1 MIEAATLCDP
11 GGLLLLACAADP
23 APWLGEMRDLV
34 EEVGEAHF
42 PELRLV
48 ATTLSD
54 DDVAPGRPASP
65 SDDNSMTARE
75 ARPAGAERGGY
86 G

>member
-1 MIEAATLCDP
+1 MHA

-23 APWLGEMRDLV
+23 EPWLSEMRDLV
-34 EEVGEAHF
+34 EEVREAHF

-54 DDVAPGRPASP
+54 DDVAPWSP
-65 SDDNSMTARE
+65 SPS
-75 ARPAGAERGGY
+75 ER
-86 G
+86 

>member
-1 MIEAATLCDP
+1 MHP

-23 APWLGEMRDLV
+23 EPWLSEMRDLV
-34 EEVGEAHF
+34 EEVREAHF

-54 DDVAPGRPASP
+54 DDVAPWSP
-65 SDDNSMTARE
+65 
-75 ARPAGAERGGY
+75 ER
-86 G
+86 

>member
-1 MIEAATLCDP
+1 MRLQPSVSEAATPCDKAATLCDP

-23 APWLGEMRDLV
+23 EPWLGEMRDLV
-34 EEVGEAHF
+34 EEVREAHF

-54 DDVAPGRPASP
+54 DDVAPWSP
-65 SDDNSMTARE
+65 GPRTMTR
-75 ARPAGAERGGY
+75 
-86 G
+86 